1 MNGGYNQ
8 NSSGF
13 GRMINTSPDDPGKMF
28 VGGLSW
34 ETTEEKLEAYFK
46 QFGEV
51 KDVSIK
57 RDMTTQQSRGFGF
70 VLFENPESVEKV
82 VLKSEHLLDNKNIDP
97 KRARALRKDNK
108 LFVGGLSPDTTEETI
123 RTYFGNYGEID
134 CIERPRDR
142 NTQKFRGFCFIAFA
156 KDGLVKEIIAESK
169 FHTIDGRQCEVKDGD
184 NSKRQRQ
191 QQGGYQSGYQQQGQ
205 YDYSQW
211 QMAQAQQWYGAYGG
225 GYGGGNGYDYN
236 SGYGGYGGYGGGYGG
251 YGGGYG
257 GQQAGYGGYGGYGN
271 QGGQGGGQGGP
282 PQNGAGAANSGG
294 KSKSAGRGSS
304 NFKPY

>member
-1 MNGGYNQ
+1 MNGQYNQ

-34 ETTEEKLEAYFK
+34 ETTEDKLKAYFE

-57 RDMTTQQSRGFGF
+57 RDMNTNQSRGFGF
-70 VLFENPESVEKV
+70 ILFSDPESVEKV

-123 RTYFGNYGEID
+123 RKYFSNYGEID

-156 KDGLVKEIIAESK
+156 KDGLVKEIISESK

-211 QMAQAQQWYGAYGG
+211 QMQQAQQWYGAYGG
-225 GYGGGNGYDYN
+225 GYGGGGYDYT
-236 SGYGGYGGYGGGYGG
+236 SGYGGYGSYGAYPGYGQGGYG
-251 YGGGYG
+251 
-257 GQQAGYGGYGGYGN
+257 QQGYGGYGGYGN
-271 QGGQGGGQGGP
+271 QGGQQGGP
-282 PQNGAGAANSGG
+282 QGGGAQQNGGAANSGG
-294 KSKSAGRGSS
+294 KSKSAGRGTQS

>member
-1 MNGGYNQ
+1 MNGGGYQQ
-8 NSSGF
+8 NNSGGF

-34 ETTEEKLEAYFK
+34 DTNEEKLKTYFE
-46 QFGEV
+46 QFGDV
-51 KDVSIK
+51 KDVMIK
-57 RDMTTQQSRGFGF
+57 RDMNTGQSRGFGF
-70 VLFENPESVEKV
+70 VLFSDSESVEK
-82 VLKSEHLLDNKNIDP
+82 VLKSEHLLDNKSIDP

-123 RTYFGNYGEID
+123 RKYFGSYGEID

-156 KDGLVKEIIAESK
+156 KDGLVKEIINESK

-191 QQGGYQSGYQQQGQ
+191 QQGGYQSGYQQSGQ

-225 GYGGGNGYDYN
+225 GYGGGGYDYT
-236 SGYGGYGGYGGGYGG
+236 SGYGGYGSYGSYPGYGQGGQGGGYQGGYGG
-251 YGGGYG
+251 YGAYSN
-257 GQQAGYGGYGGYGN
+257 QN
-271 QGGQGGGQGGP
+271 QGGQGAG
-282 PQNGAGAANSGG
+282 QNGANNSGG
-294 KSKSAGRGSS
+294 KSKSAGRGSQS